1 MGLPAAEASEE
12 ATVDRRPDRRVAL
25 MMLTFSNARL
35 ARLTLLKHT
44 ESTAKKAKSGKIDLF

>member
-25 MMLTFSNARL
+25 MMITFSNARL
-35 ARLTLLKHT
+35 ALLKHT
-44 ESTAKKAKSGKIDLF
+44 ELTAKKAKSGKIDLF